1 MDKNAVFSPCLGMR
15 QPYALTTPSEKEYC
29 CETAN
34 CGFVHHLGCEA
45 VLGYVVIL
53 HVITL
58 NYLKYFYS

>member
-1 MDKNAVFSPCLGMR
+1 MR
-15 QPYALTTPSEKEYC
+15 QPYALTAPSEKEYC